1 MTLENML
8 RTKLAEH
15 SYDLE
20 DPSGSS
26 RNTIRHDGWKVVF
39 RPESR
44 DVLGCSL
51 QDVNL
56 ERVSGQA
63 AGDTRTWAERVCRKV
78 TGLLEP
84 LKVVEIDA
92 GNQVALLRSAE
103 PTPNDSGL
111 DYHEVELHGTA
122 HAVVRRY
129 RGFHEAGKKRE
140 QIPFTVTYEALAQL
154 VRGIT
159 AEA

>member
-1 MTLENML
+1 MTLENIL
-8 RTKLAEH
+8 RKKLAEY

-20 DPSGSS
+20 DPSGGS
-26 RNTIRHDGWKVVF
+26 RNTIAHEGWKVVF
-39 RPESR
+39 RPETR
-44 DVLGCSL
+44 GAVGCALLDVTL
-51 QDVNL
+51 D
-56 ERVSGQA
+56 RTSGPA
-63 AGDTRTWAERVCRKV
+63 GGDTRAWAERVCRKV

-92 GNQVALLRSAE
+92 GNQIALLRSAE
-103 PTPNDSGL
+103 PTPSDSGL

-122 HAVVRRY
+122 HAVARRY